1 MFEQVSAN
9 VRALFSELGVSCT
22 GAESAGVLVI
32 DRFEHW
38 SNPAG
43 RPARPCATTITR
55 IDEAWLDA
63 A

>member
-1 MFEQVSAN
+1 MSEQVSAN
-9 VRALFSELGVSCT
+9 VRALFSAMGVSCS
-22 GAESAGVLVI
+22 GAEAAGVLVI

-43 RPARPCATTITR
+43 GPSRPCATTITR